1 MRRWWQR
8 RSLRLRLTV
17 WYAVTSTVILVVL
30 GGTVF
35 FVISG
40 RLVGQLD
47 RQLRGDF
54 EILESQVTRDSS
66 GRLHWQGYG
75 REEAETGGEIDPW
88 FEILSSTGTVLLH
101 QGPSSN
107 WEILSSVARL
117 GAGFKAFSAETER
130 HLH

>member
-17 WYAVTSTVILVVL
+17 WYAVTSTLILVVL

-40 RLVGQLD
+40 RLVAQLD

-54 EILESQVTRDSS
+54 EILESQITRDSS
-66 GRLHWQGYG
+66 GRWHWQGYG
-75 REEAETGGEIDPW
+75 REENETGGEIDPW
-88 FEILSSTGTVLLH
+88 FEISSPTGSMLLHEGPSTKWQVLSPVAHLGTV
-101 QGPSSN
+101 
-107 WEILSSVARL
+107 
-117 GAGFKAFSAETER
+117 FKAFSAET
-130 HLH
+130 